1 MSHDRLRGRLR
12 GAMTALAT
20 PFKDGAVDYAALSA
34 LVEWQ
39 IAEGICGLVP
49 CTTTGE
55 VPTLSWQER
64 TAVIGRCV
72 EIAAGQ
78 IPVIAGTGS
87 NDTAATITFTAVAKA
102 LGADA
107 ALIATPYYNRPS
119 QDGIVAHFE
128 AIAREVKLPII
139 VLNAPSRTGI
149 DLAPAT
155 LARLAAIPTIIGLAD
170 ATGDLARPAAVSRL
184 LDDRF
189 IQLSAHD
196 ATMSGFA
203 MMGGSGAIS
212 TIANLRPGLCS
223 ALHEACARGDF
234 RAAGAIQQRLS
245 PLIAALDRETD
256 PIAVKYA
263 LHLLRGTSP
272 NLRLPLTT
280 ATAET
285 AEAVQLA
292 LRACLDEVD
301 EGRTLPRHSRV
312 VGLR

>member
-1 MSHDRLRGRLR
+1 
-12 GAMTALAT
+12 
-20 PFKDGAVDYAALSA
+20 VN
-34 LVEWQ
+34 
-39 IAEGICGLVP
+39 
-49 CTTTGE
+49 
-55 VPTLSWQER
+55 
-64 TAVIGRCV
+64 VIV
-72 EIAAGQ
+72 
-78 IPVIAGTGS
+78 
-87 NDTAATITFTAVAKA
+87 
-102 LGADA
+102 
-107 ALIATPYYNRPS
+107 YYNRPS

-149 DLAPAT
+149 DLATAT
-155 LARLAAIPTIIGLAD
+155 LTRLAAIPTIIGLAD

-189 IQLSAHD
+189 IQLSCHD
-196 ATMSGFA
+196 ATAPGFV

-223 ALHEACARGDF
+223 ALHDACARGDF

-272 NLRLPLTT
+272 DLRLPLTT

-312 VGLR
+312 VGLH